1 MEKVAETAYLIHNLF
16 KHRWSPRAFS
26 DRRVEPATLRSLLEA
41 ARWAASCANEQ
52 PWNFIVATQDEPQE
66 FERMLSCLVEGNI
79 GWAKN
84 APVLMISVAR
94 LNFEKSGAVNRTA
107 YYDVGQA
114 VAQMALEAVAE
125 GLAIHQMAGI
135 LVDKVREVYGIP
147 EGWDP
152 VTGIAVGYVGHP
164 DTLPEKRREVEVSPS
179 KRKPSSSF
187 VFEGRWAEPSKLF
200 KE

>member
-1 MEKVAETAYLIHNLF
+1 MEKIAETAHPIHNLF

-41 ARWAASCANEQ
+41 ARWSASCANEQ
-52 PWNFIVATQDEPQE
+52 PWNFIVATKDEPQE
-66 FERMLSCLVEGNI
+66 FERMLNCLVEGNI

-125 GLAIHQMAGI
+125 GLAIHQMGGI
-135 LVDKVREVYGIP
+135 LVDKAREVYGIP

-152 VTGIAVGYVGHP
+152 VTGLAVGYVGDP
-164 DTLPEKRREVEVSPS
+164 DTLPEKRREAEVNPS
-179 KRKPSSSF
+179 KRKASSSF
-187 VFEGRWAEPSKLF
+187 VFERRWAEPSKLF

>member
-125 GLAIHQMAGI
+125 GLAIHQMGGI

-147 EGWDP
+147 AGWDP
-152 VTGIAVGYVGHP
+152 VTGVAIGYVGDP
-164 DTLPEKRREVEVSPS
+164 DTLPEKRREAEVNPS
-179 KRKPSSSF
+179 KRKGLSSF
-187 VFEGRWAEPSKLF
+187 VFEGHWAEPSKLF
-200 KE
+200 AE

>member
-1 MEKVAETAYLIHNLF
+1 MEKVAETAYPIHNLF

-66 FERMLSCLVEGNI
+66 FERVLNCLVEGNI

-94 LNFEKSGAVNRTA
+94 LNFEKSGGVNRTA

-125 GLAIHQMAGI
+125 GLEIHQMAGI
-135 LVDKVREVYGIP
+135 HVDKAREVYGIP
-147 EGWDP
+147 PGWDP
-152 VTGIAVGYVGHP
+152 VTGIAVGYVGDP
-164 DTLPEKRREVEVSPS
+164 DMLPEKRRESEVSPS
-179 KRKPSSSF
+179 KRKASRSF
-187 VFEGRWAEPSKLF
+187 VFEGRWGEPSKLF
-200 KE
+200 TE